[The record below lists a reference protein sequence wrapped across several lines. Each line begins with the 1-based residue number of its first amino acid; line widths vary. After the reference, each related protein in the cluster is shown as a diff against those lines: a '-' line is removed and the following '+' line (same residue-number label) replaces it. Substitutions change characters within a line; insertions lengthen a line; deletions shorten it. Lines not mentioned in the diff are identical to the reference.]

1 MSVVQ
6 TNDSMSTELDSF
18 KDSLD
23 SEFEIDT
30 GKQTAESMVYRLT
43 TTTTVTT
50 VTTSTVF
57 L

>member
-6 TNDSMSTELDSF
+6 SSAESAEMESF
-18 KDSLD
+18 KSNLD
-23 SEFEIDT
+23 AEFDVDA
-30 GKQTAESMVYRLT
+30 GKDAAESMVYRLT